1 MLKTSSTNHLRQH
14 VIDAVAA
21 VRAILKASNVI
32 LPGQSELEIS
42 HHYGLEKFDR
52 FGLTMVTVVNREYC
66 KKVLVM
72 LPGQTHPEQ
81 FHNIKEETF
90 VVLYGA
96 MTLTLDGV
104 EQRVGPGAVVTVER
118 GVRHAFHTDEGVVF
132 EEISSTHIQNDSFYT
147 DAQISKN
154 LHRKTHLTYWM

>member
-1 MLKTSSTNHLRQH
+1 
-14 VIDAVAA
+14 
-21 VRAILKASNVI
+21 
-32 LPGQSELEIS
+32 
-42 HHYGLEKFDR
+42 
-52 FGLTMVTVVNREYC
+52 
-66 KKVLVM
+66 M

-132 EEISSTHIQNDSFYT
+132 EEISSTHIKNDSFYT
-147 DAQISKN
+147 DEQIGKN